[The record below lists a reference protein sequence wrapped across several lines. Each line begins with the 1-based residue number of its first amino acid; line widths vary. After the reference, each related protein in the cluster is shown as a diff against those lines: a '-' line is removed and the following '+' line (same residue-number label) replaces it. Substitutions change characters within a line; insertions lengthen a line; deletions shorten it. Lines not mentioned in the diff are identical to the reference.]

1 MAVFIR
7 RSKKLT
13 EDDQQQQQQQ
23 VNHGPVSNASA
34 VAKEVEKYNLIYC
47 IDEAEEHL
55 NFIKGAHNE

>member
-1 MAVFIR
+1 MAVYIR

-34 VAKEVEKYNLIYC
+34 VAKEVEKYNQDIIL
-47 IDEAEEHL
+47 
-55 NFIKGAHNE
+55 K